1 MVVGNGKS
9 NGKQGGAGKNG
20 VGAKAEKSEKPEKS
34 ENDAR
39 TKTTA
44 KAATKTAATKTAA
57 KSASG
62 ETDVMG
68 GAGSKK
74 GASNGQARFRIGV
87 FALIERDGLYLL
99 ARRSDIGWWNLPGG
113 GLEYGESL
121 AEGLA
126 REVQEE
132 VQLAVTVG
140 QLVGVYEKPLK
151 REVVLAFRCH
161 MIDES
166 ATPGLSD
173 EVSEVGWFAP
183 DALPEQTLPKH
194 AQRVRDAALRET
206 AALVREQATATEDDQ
221 RVR

>member
-1 MVVGNGKS
+1 MGNGKAS
-9 NGKQGGAGKNG
+9 GKQGGAGKNT
-20 VGAKAEKSEKPEKS
+20 VAVKAEKAEKG
-34 ENDAR
+34 AR
-39 TKTTA
+39 TKT
-44 KAATKTAATKTAA
+44 ATKTATKAA
-57 KSASG
+57 RG
-62 ETDVMG
+62 ETDVLSET
-68 GAGSKK
+68 GAKK

-194 AQRVRDAALRET
+194 AQRVRDAALYET
-206 AALVREQATATEDDQ
+206 AALIREQATATEDDQ
-221 RVR
+221 HLR

>member
-1 MVVGNGKS
+1 MGNGKS
-9 NGKQGGAGKNG
+9 GAKQGGASEDGI
-20 VGAKAEKSEKPEKS
+20 VGKAEKARKPEKS
-34 ENDAR
+34 PKAKVAR
-39 TKTTA
+39 SE
-44 KAATKTAATKTAA
+44 
-57 KSASG
+57 SAVVG
-62 ETDVMG
+62 EG
-68 GAGSKK
+68 GSKK
-74 GASNGQARFRIGV
+74 AAPNGQARFRIGV

-113 GLEYGESL
+113 GLEFNESL

-161 MIDES
+161 MIDAD

-194 AQRVRDAALRET
+194 AQRVRDAALGQRET
-206 AALVREQATATEDDQ
+206 LIRTQATATEDDQ
-221 RVR
+221 RLR

>member
-1 MVVGNGKS
+1 MANGKAG
-9 NGKQGGAGKNG
+9 GKQGDALKNG
-20 VGAKAEKSEKPEKS
+20 VVVKAEKAEKPEKA
-34 ENDAR
+34 EKAP
-39 TKTTA
+39 KA
-44 KAATKTAATKTAA
+44 KAARSDADVVSAA
-57 KSASG
+57 G
-62 ETDVMG
+62 N
-68 GAGSKK
+68 KK

-113 GLEYGESL
+113 GLEFNESL

-161 MIDES
+161 LIDAD

-194 AQRVRDAALRET
+194 AQRVRDAALRTRE
-206 AALVREQATATEDDQ
+206 ALIRSQATATEDDQ
-221 RVR
+221 QVR